1 MTNYNMYTKLKGK
14 RKVTIEKIVGSTLEW
29 CIEKWGLNGKRK
41 SLLEIE
47 LDWDSKEGPM
57 GEYDYQDNLILI
69 YPRNNVNIMDLV
81 DSVIHEFTHQRQ
93 KMSKYNKVLKGVGYN
108 DHPMEIEAY
117 EVAKVNR
124 KECWYEIKKKL

>member
-1 MTNYNMYTKLKGK
+1 MTNYNMYTKIKGK
-14 RKVTIEKIVGSTLEW
+14 RRVTIEKIVDYTLGW

-41 SLLEIE
+41 GLLEIE
-47 LDWDSKEGPM
+47 VDWDSKEGPM
-57 GEYDYQDNLILI
+57 GEYDYKDNLITI

-93 KMSKYNKVLKGVGYN
+93 KMSKYHKVLKGTGYN

-117 EVAKVNR
+117 EVARVNR